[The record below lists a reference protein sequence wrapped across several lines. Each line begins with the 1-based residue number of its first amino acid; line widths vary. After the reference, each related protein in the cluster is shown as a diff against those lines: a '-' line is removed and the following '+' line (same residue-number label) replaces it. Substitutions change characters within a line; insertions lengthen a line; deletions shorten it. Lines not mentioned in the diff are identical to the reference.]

1 MGERKKKKR
10 AVDGEARV
18 RNCASGLF
26 GPVFTCRPDRVSAIL
41 LSISLMR
48 TSRDQRRIRLY
59 SAEYCIMCAATDVAP
74 ILDG

>member
-26 GPVFTCRPDRVSAIL
+26 GPVFTCWPDRVSAVL
-41 LSISLMR
+41 LSISLMC
-48 TSRDQRRIRLY
+48 TSRDQRRIPLY
-59 SAEYCIMCAATDVAP
+59 SAQSTALCA
-74 ILDG
+74 LLLM